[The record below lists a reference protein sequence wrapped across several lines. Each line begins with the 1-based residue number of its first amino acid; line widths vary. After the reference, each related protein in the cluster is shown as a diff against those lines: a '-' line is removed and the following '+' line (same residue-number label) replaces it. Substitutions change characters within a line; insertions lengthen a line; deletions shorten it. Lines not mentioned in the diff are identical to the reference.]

1 MFNSK
6 KIERI
11 VKFTGY
17 QQERLIELL
26 NQHSIHRIT
35 GKYSVIVFGNYRVC
49 INNGPY
55 RCRITRQPDGN
66 FLFEEVREYWISL
79 LGGPSLVHGAVYANL
94 YDKEGNH
101 IERVETRREKSIRED
116 EETKERYREGRNI
129 ARAREMVAVAVMELS
144 Q

>member
-26 NQHSIHRIT
+26 NQHSIYRIN
-35 GKYSVIVFGNYRVC
+35 GNYSVIVFGSYKVC
-49 INNGPY
+49 INNGPN

-66 FLFEEVREYWISL
+66 FLFEEVEEYWISL
-79 LGGPSLVHGAVYANL
+79 MGGPSLVHGAVYANL

-101 IERVETRREKSIRED
+101 IERVETRRERSIREA